1 MSSSH
6 SSTQSD
12 SASTA
17 SDALAPPA
25 ETVRSCAD
33 RERRLTE
40 YIRAHTGEDIAVRL
54 TPHVPTACVIP
65 TSEEALIDSDN
76 AEFSDDEAR
85 QLVESVDADYL
96 VLISTHPAN
105 VDNLPIDDQLTA
117 DRAQQFGYALHELG
131 HIRYT
136 AIADAAERLEERVD
150 KQHQEFVHG
159 LWNSC
164 EDAAIENQLAVDQ
177 SQLAAD
183 RLELVS
189 RSIST
194 HADEFAAEECY
205 EFTFRDAI
213 ETALYDE
220 GIYDTG
226 IRDALCDPND
236 GRLVFAG
243 DADQQAFE
251 QVADSI
257 EDLVATILTTPGPIG
272 RVEHVL
278 DWWETAVKPL
288 LDPSEHDDQDDQQG
302 IKQPDP
308 DGAAGESSTNASAS
322 ANPDTDISSDP
333 SSDGRETD
341 QSTAEDADSSQSSER
356 EEPDESNTVDGTNS
370 TDEPENGGR
379 NKGATTEETGATS
392 EIDEAAGSQSEQRPD
407 PDAINTDQRQPSP
420 GADALDYPDIGG
432 SEDAGALD
440 QPESDGGGES
450 KPEPESDAEAE
461 AVGGDESEETTE
473 SQSPRGTANDTQAT
487 ESDHDSESGLG
498 AADDGSVETD
508 ADTTAADAEAGD
520 EDTNGET
527 PSTVGDSDSDT
538 SRDDEGDTGD
548 AAENSTDT
556 GGREETVGGDDE
568 QSTPEHGSDASHGD
582 ITSAT
587 GEGSEQSSKGEPEG
601 ATPESQSDEN
611 PWGTTNSNSTSQ
623 TSLGSFS
630 APSSQTENESG
641 STDGDESDTGDNPGD
656 ITPGT
661 GDESTNDEETTGS
674 GNVDENARDE
684 EPTESSDVGSSIG
697 DESGDREERAEAHTR
712 TTDEDGNDATGSDGD
727 EEHADTPPESDE
739 PSPAPR
745 PAHADGEACLDREG
759 ALGTDHEAAHDEAER
774 ATPDETA
781 LEHEL
786 EDVADALDALGE
798 QDGGGAAPGSLSE
811 LAIMPD
817 TEGSNTADTA
827 ERWGDAAADAEFVA
841 DALRKA
847 LKESHRDANRSGVTS
862 GTFDRQRAGALA
874 RGDVGA
880 FSVRQPGDD
889 KQYDLVMILDRSG
902 SMRRHIDTA
911 EDALV
916 RFALACED
924 IGINV
929 GVVDFTQGE
938 ARLVKPFSVECEHV
952 RESLLSKQYG
962 GGTPLA
968 DALGLGRELLEQRR
982 NSPLVLVVT
991 DGKPGDE
998 DTYHDELAQSYAPV
1012 CGLTLV
1018 LDQPAGSVPE
1028 KVARNERFYDRH
1040 VYVHEPSQ
1048 LANRLD
1054 QFAVM
1059 FDGL

>member
-12 SASTA
+12 SASAA

-25 ETVRSCAD
+25 ETIRSCAD

-136 AIADAAERLEERVD
+136 AIADAAARLEDRVD
-150 KQHQEFVHG
+150 EDHQEFVHG

-177 SQLAAD
+177 SQIAAD

-205 EFTFRDAI
+205 EFTFRDAV
-213 ETALYDE
+213 EQALYDE

-226 IRDALCDPND
+226 VRDALCDPDD
-236 GRLVFAG
+236 GRIVFVD

-251 QVADSI
+251 QIADSTEELI
-257 EDLVATILTTPGPIG
+257 ATVLTTPDPVE
-272 RVEHVL
+272 RVEHIL
-278 DWWETAVKPL
+278 EWWETTVKPL
-288 LDPSEHDDQDDQQG
+288 LDPSEHDDQDGQQET
-302 IKQPDP
+302 KQPDP
-308 DGAAGESSTNASAS
+308 DGAAGESSAS
-322 ANPDTDISSDP
+322 ANPDTDTSSDP
-333 SSDGRETD
+333 PSDGRETD

-356 EEPDESNTVDGTNS
+356 GESNESSTVDSTNGTDKSESGRDDES
-370 TDEPENGGR
+370 
-379 NKGATTEETGATS
+379 ATTEETGATS
-392 EIDEAAGSQSEQRPD
+392 DIDETAGSQSEQRPD

-420 GADALDYPDIGG
+420 GADVLDYPDIG
-432 SEDAGALD
+432 SDEDADTLD
-440 QPESDGGGES
+440 QPESDDGGES
-450 KPEPESDAEAE
+450 EPEFESDAEA
-461 AVGGDESEETTE
+461 ASAGGEEDEETTE
-473 SQSPRGTANDTQAT
+473 SQSPRGVADDTQAT
-487 ESDHDSESGLG
+487 EGDRDTESSLD
-498 AADDGSVETD
+498 AADDGSAETD
-508 ADTTAADAEAGD
+508 TDTTAGDAEDSVEDAND
-520 EDTNGET
+520 ETTG
-527 PSTVGDSDSDT
+527 TVGGSDSDT
-538 SRDDEGDTGD
+538 SRGDEGDTGD
-548 AAENSTDT
+548 ATENSTDT
-556 GGREETVGGDDE
+556 GGREEAVGSDDD
-568 QSTPEHGSDASHGD
+568 QSAPEHGSDASHGD
-582 ITSAT
+582 TTSAT
-587 GEGSEQSSKGEPEG
+587 GEGSEQSSEGEPEG

-611 PWGTTNSNSTSQ
+611 PWGTTNSTETSQ

-630 APSSQTENESG
+630 APDSQTESES
-641 STDGDESDTGDNPGD
+641 SSSDGGESDTGDSPED

-661 GDESTNDEETTGS
+661 GDESSTG
-674 GNVDENARDE
+674 G
-684 EPTESSDVGSSIG
+684 ESSDVGSSIENG
-697 DESGDREERAEAHTR
+697 SGDREGRAEADTR
-712 TTDEDGNDATGSDGD
+712 TTDEGGNDTTGSDGD
-727 EEHADTPPESDE
+727 EERADTLPESASESDG

-745 PAHADGEACLDREG
+745 PAHADGEEGLDREG
-759 ALGTDHEAAHDEAER
+759 ALDTDHKAAHDEAER

-786 EDVADALDALGE
+786 EDVADALDALDE

-817 TEGSNTADTA
+817 TEGSNTTDTA

-847 LKESHRDANRSGVTS
+847 LKESRRDADRSGVTS

-889 KQYDLVMILDRSG
+889 KQYDLVIILDRSK

-924 IGINV
+924 IGISV
-929 GVVDFTQGE
+929 GVVDFMQGE

-982 NSPLVLVVT
+982 NSPLVLVIT

-1018 LDQPAGSVPE
+1018 LDQLSGSVPK

-1040 VYVHEPSQ
+1040 VYVHEPRQ
-1048 LANRLD
+1048 LADRLD